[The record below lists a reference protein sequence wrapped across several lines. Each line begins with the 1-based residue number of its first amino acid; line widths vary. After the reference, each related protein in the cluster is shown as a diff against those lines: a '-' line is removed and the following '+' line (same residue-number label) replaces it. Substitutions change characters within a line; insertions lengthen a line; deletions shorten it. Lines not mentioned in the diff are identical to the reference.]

1 MYYTHR
7 RLSMSQKNLW
17 KKSGRTKAHPQQV
30 PPKEQTYRRPA
41 WVPKGVSSEEELCP
55 DCFKVVGTKSR
66 YKLVCMLGKAKAGL
80 TVGAMTKVMNLRQPT
95 VSHHLQALHSVN
107 AVMREER
114 GRECIYTLNRTAH
127 CFEECKI
134 PF

>member
-1 MYYTHR
+1 MNYKHR
-7 RLSMSQKNLW
+7 RLSMNTKQVGRAV
-17 KKSGRTKAHPQQV
+17 SGNKTKE
-30 PPKEQTYRRPA
+30 KTYPRPS
-41 WVPKGVSSEEELCP
+41 WVVSGEEELCP

-66 YKLVCMLGKAKAGL
+66 YKLVCMLGKAKEGL

-134 PF
+134 PY